1 MLAFFKNSNI
11 SQAGIPGLK
20 KIRTMALHPL
30 EKFRFCPSCGSSQW
44 EINNEKS
51 KSCASCGFVYYA
63 NASAAV
69 AAFIQNSNGDLLVCR
84 RAHDPAKG
92 TMDLPGGFVDMN
104 ETIEDALRREIK
116 EELNLTVTDISYFQ
130 SIPNEYL
137 YSGMIIH
144 TLDFLFRCRVE
155 DFECMKAADDVSEA
169 FFRSVNTISPQDF
182 GLDSIKK
189 GIIAFL
195 KEIK

>member
-1 MLAFFKNSNI
+1 MT
-11 SQAGIPGLK
+11 P
-20 KIRTMALHPL
+20 HPL
-30 EKFRFCPSCGSSQW
+30 EKFRFCPACGSSHW
-44 EINNEKS
+44 DINNEKS
-51 KSCASCGFVYYA
+51 KKCTDCGFVYYA

-69 AAFIQNSNGDLLVCR
+69 AAFIQNEHGDLLVCR
-84 RAHDPAKG
+84 RAKNPAKG
-92 TMDLPGGFVDMN
+92 TLDLPGGFVDMH
-104 ETIEDALRREIK
+104 ETIEEALKREIM
-116 EELNLTVTDISYFQ
+116 EELNLTVTDIAYFQ

-144 TLDFLFRCRVE
+144 TLDFLFRCKVKGLQNL
-155 DFECMKAADDVSEA
+155 KAMDDVSEA
-169 FFRSVNTISPQDF
+169 FFKPVNTISPDDF